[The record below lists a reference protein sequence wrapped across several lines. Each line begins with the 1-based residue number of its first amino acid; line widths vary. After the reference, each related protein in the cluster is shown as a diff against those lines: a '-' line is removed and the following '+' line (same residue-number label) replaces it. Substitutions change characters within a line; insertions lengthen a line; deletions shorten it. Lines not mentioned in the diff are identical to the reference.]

1 MSVKVTRQDTEIS
14 REDQQKINAFS
25 KLNMRSHEYRKDIK
39 ALKEKLDALQDAEQ
53 MIEESFGEGL
63 KLQIG
68 EALIDVDEET
78 ATKYQQKI
86 MEETQ
91 EELEKL
97 QDQLD
102 EIENEMKNLKSYLYA
117 RFGTAINLEE
127 E

>member
-1 MSVKVTRQDTEIS
+1 MKARDL
-14 REDQQKINAFS
+14 KA
-25 KLNMRSHEYRKDIK
+25 DIK
-39 ALKEKLDALQDAEQ
+39 ELKEKLDALQDAEQ

-63 KLQIG
+63 KLMIG
-68 EALIDVDEET
+68 EALVEVDEET
-78 ATKYQQKI
+78 ATKYQQRI

-97 QDQLD
+97 GDLLD
-102 EIENEMKNLKSYLYA
+102 EHEGEMKNLKSYLYA